1 MKRVSIKDVAKE
13 AGVSTTTVSYVLNRH
28 PGETISAETTQRVL
42 DAAKRLNYVPNLN
55 ARSLSSRH
63 TNLIGVVIP
72 QTEPGKEFM
81 FSNPFYGELL
91 SAIEYTARKSGYH
104 LLLSGTR
111 EDQNYASIA
120 QNRGVDGIIIVGTYP
135 GENLDALRTIG
146 VPIVLVDSYVTGSG
160 FHTIGIKDREGARM
174 ATQYLI
180 DKGHRDIAF
189 ISGSIREHGVNSERY
204 QGYCEAMQAAGLCV
218 SKDALYLGTVD
229 HEYGQQAAESYVRRG
244 KRQTAAFVTADILAM
259 GFIKGL
265 MEHNVRVPEEMS
277 IVGFDDV
284 YLAQMCYP
292 SLTTVNQDIARKGQL
307 AVQCILDTV
316 ENPGIGRIEH
326 ILPLTLTERDSV
338 KERSAGAC

>member
-189 ISGSIREHGVNSERY
+189 ISGSIREHGVNSKRY

-326 ILPLTLTERDSV
+326 ILPLALTERDSV

>member
-135 GENLDALRTIG
+135 GENLDTLRTIG
-146 VPIVLVDSYVTGSG
+146 VPIVLVDSYVTDSS

-189 ISGSIREHGVNSERY
+189 ISGSIREHGVNSKRY

>member
-91 SAIEYTARKSGYH
+91 SAIEYTARKNGYH

-189 ISGSIREHGVNSERY
+189 ISGSIREHGVNSKRY

>member
-1 MKRVSIKDVAKE
+1 MRRVIDE
-13 AGVSTTTVSYVLNRH
+13 YFRH
-28 PGETISAETTQRVL
+28 WHRGRGRRVC
-42 DAAKRLNYVPNLN
+42 
-55 ARSLSSRH
+55 H
-63 TNLIGVVIP
+63 
-72 QTEPGKEFM
+72 
-81 FSNPFYGELL
+81 
-91 SAIEYTARKSGYH
+91 
-104 LLLSGTR
+104 
-111 EDQNYASIA
+111 
-120 QNRGVDGIIIVGTYP
+120 
-135 GENLDALRTIG
+135 
-146 VPIVLVDSYVTGSG
+146 
-160 FHTIGIKDREGARM
+160 
-174 ATQYLI
+174 QYLI
-180 DKGHRDIAF
+180 DRGHRGIAF
-189 ISGSIREHGVNSERY
+189 ISGSIREHGVNSKRY

>member
-28 PGETISAETTQRVL
+28 PGETISAETAQRVL

-189 ISGSIREHGVNSERY
+189 ISGSIREHGVNSKRY

>member
-1 MKRVSIKDVAKE
+1 
-13 AGVSTTTVSYVLNRH
+13 
-28 PGETISAETTQRVL
+28 
-42 DAAKRLNYVPNLN
+42 
-55 ARSLSSRH
+55 
-63 TNLIGVVIP
+63 
-72 QTEPGKEFM
+72 
-81 FSNPFYGELL
+81 
-91 SAIEYTARKSGYH
+91 
-104 LLLSGTR
+104 
-111 EDQNYASIA
+111 
-120 QNRGVDGIIIVGTYP
+120 
-135 GENLDALRTIG
+135 
-146 VPIVLVDSYVTGSG
+146 
-160 FHTIGIKDREGARM
+160 
-174 ATQYLI
+174 
-180 DKGHRDIAF
+180 
-189 ISGSIREHGVNSERY
+189 
-204 QGYCEAMQAAGLCV
+204 MQAAGLCV

>member
-135 GENLDALRTIG
+135 GENLDTLRTIG
-146 VPIVLVDSYVTGSG
+146 VPIVLVDSYVTDSG

-189 ISGSIREHGVNSERY
+189 ISGSIREHGVNSKRY

-229 HEYGQQAAESYVRRG
+229 HEYGQQAAESYARRG

>member
-146 VPIVLVDSYVTGSG
+146 VPIVLVDSYVTDSG

-189 ISGSIREHGVNSERY
+189 ISGSIREHGVNSKRY

-265 MEHNVRVPEEMS
+265 MEHNVCVPEEMS

-316 ENPGIGRIEH
+316 ENPSIGRIEH